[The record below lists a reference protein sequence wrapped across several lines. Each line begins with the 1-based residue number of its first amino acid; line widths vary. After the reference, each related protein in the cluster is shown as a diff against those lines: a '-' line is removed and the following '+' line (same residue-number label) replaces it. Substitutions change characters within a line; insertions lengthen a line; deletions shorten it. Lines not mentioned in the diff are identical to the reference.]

1 MPTMPADSPFPDVAV
16 CSTSCAGVAKGR
28 FSERRRGLHASVK
41 GGVLA
46 LLLIGLGG
54 QAARAQ
60 SVGEEQQSRYGRA
73 SFYRYAQPDDI
84 TIHVNVWGAVSN
96 SGIYEIP
103 KDARLNTLLSAAGGP
118 SLGVRERADEQTIT
132 ITLVR
137 KTEDGP
143 QVVYKQVM
151 EDEIEVTEENPALQN
166 GDVLTVESYVVQGVN
181 WRDVIGIGSSL
192 ASLILTA
199 VSIATR

>member
-1 MPTMPADSPFPDVAV
+1 
-16 CSTSCAGVAKGR
+16 
-28 FSERRRGLHASVK
+28 VK

-54 QAARAQ
+54 QAQAARAQ
-60 SVGEEQQSRYGRA
+60 SVDEEQQSRYGRA

-84 TIHVNVWGAVSN
+84 TIQVNVWGAVSN
-96 SGIYEIP
+96 TGIYEIP
-103 KDARLNTLLSAAGGP
+103 EDARLNTLLSAAGGP

-137 KTEDGP
+137 KTEDGA

-199 VSIATR
+199 VSVATR